1 MNRIEGIVLR
11 RIPYL
16 SKGVILDILTPTEK
30 IAVILPGKNR
40 GLAAETQPGNLVSL
54 VVGHPRGSA
63 LPPVR
68 ELVADTAAADI
79 SRLSPYRSAQLL
91 FICELTAH
99 TTREQESGSP
109 LYELLYQTIR
119 SLCHQG
125 ERFLCLRYTYQLAR
139 LLGFAPGYPEGADRK
154 YFDLRSGVFV
164 AEKPLHNYYLTPAH
178 AAPFFALGDPEK
190 SPDFTHEKD
199 YLNLWH
205 ILMTYFSLHI
215 EGFQRPRSLE
225 FLQQLTRI
233 EYFPPKE

>member
-30 IAVILPGKNR
+30 TAVILPGKNR

-99 TTREQESGSP
+99 TTREQESGP
-109 LYELLYQTIR
+109 RLYELLYQTIR

-139 LLGFAPGYPEGADRK
+139 LLGFAPGYPQGAERK
-154 YFDLRSGVFV
+154 YFDLRSGIFV

-190 SPDFTHEKD
+190 SPDFAHEKD

-225 FLQQLTRI
+225 FLQQLMR
-233 EYFPPKE
+233 FLK

>member
-1 MNRIEGIVLR
+1 M
-11 RIPYL
+11 
-16 SKGVILDILTPTEK
+16 
-30 IAVILPGKNR
+30 
-40 GLAAETQPGNLVSL
+40 
-54 VVGHPRGSA
+54 
-63 LPPVR
+63 R
-68 ELVADTAAADI
+68 ELVADTATADI

-99 TTREQESGSP
+99 TTREQESGP
-109 LYELLYQTIR
+109 RLYELLYQTIR

-139 LLGFAPGYPEGADRK
+139 LLGFAPGYPQGAERK
-154 YFDLRSGVFV
+154 YFDLRSGIFV

-190 SPDFTHEKD
+190 SPDFAHEKD